1 MSELIGRDNE
11 IGLIKSYINKMKSF
25 HIYGPEGAGKTAV
38 LEYIHQNWADMN
50 TSLIPIFCRT
60 GRTLKEILLP
70 IAGVLLQ
77 RSRSLENIDKFKRIK
92 EIYRQSDLKEVNS
105 RELKNMI
112 FNNIGHRKFCIIL
125 DHLDCVTPR
134 INTFLTPLKDRAVT
148 ITTSGQSWDI
158 ADYYFFARLDYC
170 LWLLPKVQIKNLSR
184 HDAFLLMKQTIGD
197 NHILEETL
205 FSEIYRIT
213 NGNPGYTK
221 KILAKAILPKY
232 LTNGRVN
239 LKLIMIDL
247 QMEKAGG
254 NRTLKRGKGGLND

>member
-1 MSELIGRDNE
+1 MSELVGRDNE
-11 IGLIKSYINKMKSF
+11 IDSIKSYINEMKSF

-38 LEYIHQNWADMN
+38 LEYVYQNWADMN

-77 RSRSLENIDKFKRIK
+77 RSRSLANIDKFRRIK
-92 EIYRQSDLKEVNS
+92 EIYRQSDLKKVNS

-112 FNNIGHRKFCIIL
+112 FNNIGHKKFCIIL

-158 ADYYFFARLDYC
+158 ADYHFFARLDYC

-184 HDAFLLMKQTIGD
+184 HDTFLLMKQTIGD
-197 NHILEETL
+197 TTTLGETL
-205 FSEIYRIT
+205 FSKIYHIT
-213 NGNPGYTK
+213 NGNPELTK
-221 KILAKAILPKY
+221 KILAKAVLPKY
-232 LTNGRVN
+232 LTDGHVN

-247 QMEKAGG
+247 QMEKAGV
-254 NRTLKRGKGGLND
+254 NRTLKRGKGGSND

>member
-1 MSELIGRDNE
+1 
-11 IGLIKSYINKMKSF
+11 
-25 HIYGPEGAGKTAV
+25 
-38 LEYIHQNWADMN
+38 MN

-77 RSRSLENIDKFKRIK
+77 RSRSLANIDKFRRIK

-112 FNNIGHRKFCIIL
+112 FNNIGHKKFCIIL

-148 ITTSGQSWDI
+148 ITASRQSWEI
-158 ADYYFFARLDYC
+158 SDYSFTARLDYC
-170 LWLLPKVQIKNLSR
+170 LWLLPKVQTKNLSK
-184 HDAFLLMKQTIGD
+184 HDAFILMKQTVGD
-197 NHILEETL
+197 KHTLKETL

-213 NGNPGYTK
+213 DGNPESTK
-221 KILAKAILPKY
+221 EILAKAVLPKY
-232 LTNGRVN
+232 LTDGHVN
-239 LKLIMIDL
+239 LKLIAIDL
-247 QMEKAGG
+247 KMEWAMK
-254 NRTLKRGKGGLND
+254 NRTLKAIRDVSND